1 MTTGRTDVDTL
12 LEARW
17 VLPMEPAHAVLQD
30 HAVAIRGGR
39 IEGVLPI
46 AEARGRYRAAQS
58 VELPRHV
65 LMPGLIN
72 LHTHAA
78 MTLMRGLADDLSL
91 MEWLQ
96 QHIWPAEARHASADF
111 VYDGTRLACAE
122 MLRGGVTCFN
132 DMYFFPR
139 DAARAAVA
147 CGMRAAIGMI
157 VIDFPSAYAADAQD
171 YLSKGL
177 ALRDALKD
185 EPLLSFCFAPHAPY
199 TVTDDDLRKVAT
211 YAGELDL
218 PVQIHL
224 HETRDEIAQ
233 SLATHGVRPLQRL
246 HDAGL
251 LGPGLI
257 AVHAVHLEPAEIA
270 LLARHGCHVA
280 HCPASNLKLASGI
293 APMPALLKA
302 GINVGLGTDGAAS
315 NNRLDLF
322 AEMRLAALL
331 AKGTGGDATALP
343 AWQALEM
350 ATLNAARALALDD
363 RIGSIVAGKCADL
376 AAVDLAAPELAPC
389 YDPHSHLVYAAGRE
403 HVTDVWVNGRRVL
416 ERGHL
421 NTIDSEELLARAHYW
436 RDRLNA
442 A

>member
-1 MTTGRTDVDTL
+1 MPTGHTDVETL
-12 LEARW
+12 IEARW
-17 VLPMEPAHAVLQD
+17 VAPVEPARAILPD
-30 HAVAIRGGR
+30 HAVAIAGGR
-39 IEGVLPI
+39 IAAVLPI
-46 AEARGRYRAAQS
+46 AQARERYRAAETI
-58 VELPRHV
+58 ELSRHV
-65 LMPGLIN
+65 LLPGLIN

-78 MTLMRGLADDLSL
+78 MTLMRGLADDLPL

-96 QHIWPAEARHASADF
+96 QHIWPAEARHASAAF

-132 DMYFFPR
+132 DMYFFPH
-139 DAARAAVA
+139 DAARAAID

-177 ALRDALKD
+177 AFRDRMKS

-199 TVTDDDLRKVAT
+199 TVTDDELRKVAV
-211 YAGELDL
+211 YADELDL

-233 SLATHGVRPLQRL
+233 SLATHHVRPLQRL

-251 LGPGLI
+251 LGPGLT
-257 AVHAVHLEPAEIA
+257 AVHAVHLEPAEIEV
-270 LLARHGCHVA
+270 LARHGCHVA
-280 HCPASNLKLASGI
+280 HCPSSNLKLASGI
-293 APMPALLKA
+293 APVPALLQA
-302 GINVGLGTDGAAS
+302 GVNVGLGSDGAAS
-315 NNRLDLF
+315 NNRLDLL

-331 AKGTGGDATALP
+331 AKGASGDATALP

-376 AAVDLAAPELAPC
+376 TAVDLAAAELAPC
-389 YDPHSHLVYAAGRE
+389 YDPLSHLVYAAGRE
-403 HVTDVWVNGRRVL
+403 HVTDVWVDGRRVL
-416 ERGHL
+416 DCGRL

-436 RDRLNA
+436 RDRLSA
-442 A
+442 Q